1 VNKSSDIREALIAEA
16 IGDVGRL
23 MRDLAALAPLIEES
37 RASFLQ
43 ANDELREA
51 LGSFESRVVAITDKA
66 KLQTV
71 RYMAAKTD
79 EATRR
84 SIDQQGRAMADAA
97 RIALGA
103 EVGATMQRWQ
113 AAWQSMLD
121 QPRAPWWEVWLT
133 HIAAA
138 VAGSAATWAVAVYL
152 GRA

>member
-1 VNKSSDIREALIAEA
+1 MNKSSDIREALIAEA
-16 IGDVGRL
+16 IGDVGR
-23 MRDLAALAPLIEES
+23 MMQDLAALTPLIEES
-37 RASFLQ
+37 RASLLQ

-51 LGSFESRVVAITDKA
+51 LGNFERRVMAITDKA

-71 RYMAAKTD
+71 RYMEAKTE

-103 EVGATMQRWQ
+103 EVGAMMQRWQ
-113 AAWQSMLD
+113 AAWQPLLD
-121 QPRAPWWEVWLT
+121 QWRTPWWEAWLT
-133 HIAAA
+133 HVAAA
-138 VAGSAATWAVAVYL
+138 AAGSAATWAVAVYL